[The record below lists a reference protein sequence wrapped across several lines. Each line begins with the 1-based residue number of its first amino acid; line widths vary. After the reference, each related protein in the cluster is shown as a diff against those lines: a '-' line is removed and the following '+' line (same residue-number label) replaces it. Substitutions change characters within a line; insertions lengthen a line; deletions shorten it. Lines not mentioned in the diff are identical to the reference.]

1 MHSFTFNGHSS
12 EEFGIRIERF
22 PNLNRSERKYKSA
35 SVAGRN
41 GNIYQMQNAWE
52 EVVVSYQIFAGE
64 LAAGAAVT
72 DFTDIVEWL
81 NSADDYAVLM
91 DTYDPEHY
99 RLAVFVDELEIE
111 SQWHTFGKATVRFR
125 CRPQRFI
132 KKVPWDNVL
141 PKMPQDTA
149 VGPGVTISVDANGI
163 ATMSGTASS
172 NYTMQFNITPTFT
185 FTNEMVGFPI
195 LLHNTESSGAS
206 FRLYNS
212 LLASLVLEI
221 PMDEIN
227 KKIKVTQEMVGKT
240 ANQFLIR
247 VVNGETYSGTL
258 KPELLIGSETIPLS
272 DGDILNNPTNHI
284 AKPII
289 TLTGNAVI
297 PNLLD
302 LEKPYGYSLD
312 IASTPTW
319 DNQYLNNIGFQNAD
333 YNSRWE
339 VTTDRQ
345 AGRPADEGASITAH
359 VNSTGTLTFKPY
371 RWVVLDRYWNYGVG
385 RGVTLTPDTD
395 YTISCTTTSGDS
407 EVQVIFYGMESPQY
421 TISEANATRSGA
433 GTLTLSF
440 HTPPTC
446 NNVLIIFY
454 RTDNTQGTFSNIM
467 LNVGSSPAP
476 FVAFSSDSTDT
487 FTVNDTTLTFTHS
500 GFDTAVIDCEKE
512 NFTVDGVN
520 YNARAVLTDQYGNYA
535 TDFICLAKGTNTVS
549 FTSNIASAVFEPRFW
564 EL

>member
-52 EVVVSYQIFAGE
+52 ELVVSYQIFAGE

-172 NYTMQFNITPTFT
+172 NYTMQFNMTPTFT
-185 FTNEMVGFPI
+185 FTSEMVGCPI
-195 LLHNTESSGAS
+195 LLHNTESSGAT

-227 KKIKVTQEMVGKT
+227 KKIKVTQEMIGKT

-247 VVNGETYSGTL
+247 IVNGETYSGTL

-289 TLTGNAVI
+289 TLTGDSSEHI
-297 PNLLD
+297 KSMLD
-302 LEKPYGYSLD
+302 LETPYAVSNYN
-312 IASTPTW
+312 ASQNW
-319 DNQYLNNIGFQNAD
+319 YAQWMNNIFF
-333 YNSRWE
+333 
-339 VTTDRQ
+339 
-345 AGRPADEGASITAH
+345 ASAAVRTMWDGTYMVIDTW
-359 VNSTGTLTFKPY
+359 SSSSGSGTLTTHVNLTGTITFTPF
-371 RWVVLDRYWNYGVG
+371 RTTIPVNDVGIG
-385 RGVTLTPDTD
+385 RGIALSPDTD

-407 EVQVIFYGMESPQY
+407 KIWVGFFDSAGKKPYNS
-421 TISEANATRSGA
+421 SAEASRSGA
-433 GTLTLSF
+433 GALSLTF
-440 HTPPTC
+440 HVPSTC
-446 NNVLIIFY
+446 SNTLIIFY
-454 RTDNTQGTFSNIM
+454 RTDNTAGSFSSIM
-467 LNVGSSPAP
+467 LSTGTSVLP
-476 FVAFSSDSTDT
+476 FYPYGNSTIE
-487 FTVNDTTLTFTHS
+487 TVTINDTVLRFTTS
-500 GFDTAVIDCEKE
+500 GFDSAVIDCEKE
-512 NFTVDGVN
+512 DITIDGVN
-520 YNARAVLTDQYGNYA
+520 ANSLVEVYDQYSNLSVDYLQLK
-535 TDFICLAKGTNTVS
+535 TGTNTVNY
-549 FTSNIASAVFEPRFW
+549 TSGIESMTIEPRFW